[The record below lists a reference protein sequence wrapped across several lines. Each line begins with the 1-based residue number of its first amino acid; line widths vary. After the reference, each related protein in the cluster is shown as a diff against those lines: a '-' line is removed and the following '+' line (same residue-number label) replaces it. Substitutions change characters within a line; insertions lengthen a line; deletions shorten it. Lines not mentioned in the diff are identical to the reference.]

1 MSRLG
6 PAIRH
11 RKRMLDQVAM
21 EIAAEQARDGALLT
35 KGETLTARRAC
46 ERLRAA
52 VTPVPS
58 DAWFENTRRRL
69 GALAAA
75 RAESASRLAELRHV
89 AVEQRARLRLLEDAA
104 AAAHAADRRRRERT
118 IAAQLDDRTASL
130 WHRA

>member
-11 RKRMLDQVAM
+11 RKRILDQVAM
-21 EIAAEQARDGALLT
+21 EIAAEQARDGALTAEGDALT
-35 KGETLTARRAC
+35 KERAG
-46 ERLRAA
+46 ERLHAA
-52 VTPVPS
+52 ATPVPS
-58 DAWFENTRRRL
+58 DAWFETTRRRL

-75 RAESASRLAELRHV
+75 RAESASRLADLRHV

-104 AAAHAADRRRRERT
+104 AAARAADRRRRERT